1 MKLLLNLYNKNSKV
15 LDIDKSCTVNELKT
29 IIENEEMY
37 PIEIQRLI
45 CNTKLMYT
53 GTLSDNGLIEGDIV
67 DVQLPILGGGNRYK
81 KASSRMRWKWVKKRT
96 RRLQRKRRKMRLRA
110 K

>member
-1 MKLLLNLYNKNSKV
+1 MQLFLNLYNKNSKV
-15 LDIDKSCTVNELKT
+15 LDIDESCTVNELKT
-29 IIENEEMY
+29 VIENEEMY
-37 PIEIQRLI
+37 PIDIQRLF
-45 CNTKLMYT
+45 CNTKVLYT
-53 GTLSDNGLIEGDIV
+53 GTLSDNGLLEGDT
-67 DVQLPILGGGNRYK
+67 VQVNLPILGGGNRYK

>member
-1 MKLLLNLYNKNSKV
+1 MQLFLNLYNKNSKV
-15 LDIDKSCTVNELKT
+15 LDIDESCTVNELKT
-29 IIENEEMY
+29 VIENEEMY
-37 PIEIQRLI
+37 PINIQRLF
-45 CNTKLMYT
+45 CNTKVLYT
-53 GTLSDNGLIEGDIV
+53 GTLSDNGLLEGDT
-67 DVQLPILGGGNRYK
+67 VQVNLPILGGGNRYK

>member
-1 MKLLLNLYNKNSKV
+1 MQLFLNLYNKNSKV
-15 LDIDKSCTVNELKT
+15 LDIDESCTVNELKT
-29 IIENEEMY
+29 VIENEEMY
-37 PIEIQRLI
+37 PIDIQRLF
-45 CNTKLMYT
+45 CNTKVLYT
-53 GTLSDNGLIEGDIV
+53 GTLYENGLLEGDT
-67 DVQLPILGGGNRYK
+67 VQVNLPILGGGNRYK